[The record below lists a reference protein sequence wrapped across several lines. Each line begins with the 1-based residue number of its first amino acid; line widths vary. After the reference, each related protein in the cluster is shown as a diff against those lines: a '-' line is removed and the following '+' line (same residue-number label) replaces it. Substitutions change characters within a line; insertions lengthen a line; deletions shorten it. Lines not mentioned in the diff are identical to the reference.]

1 MADITINHV
10 LSGTVTLAGD
20 ISGTITTGDIPAVL
34 ESLSVSPNPAQSQT
48 ITPPAGIDGY
58 NSVTVPQSMA
68 CVFQTD
74 FVVGMGGQAYDTI
87 ASKDYIAIYDA
98 SGRNATRF
106 YKGSGGSGILNTGIN
121 EELASYSYYGN
132 TGIDEIVCPA
142 VGLIGDGAFEESGFK
157 TVRLT
162 NTGSVEIGN
171 NAFKNS
177 GLKDLYIH
185 SNTVATLASSMAFN
199 GTTGLTIH
207 VPQSLLS
214 SYQSTTPWSNVNATW
229 AAIE

>member
-87 ASKDYIAIYDA
+87 ASKQYIAIYDA
-98 SGRNATRF
+98 SGRNVTRF
-106 YKGSGGSGILNTGIN
+106 TKGSGGGGILNTGIN

-142 VGLIGDGAFEESGFK
+142 VTTVAGSAFEAAGFK
-157 TVRLT
+157 TVRFT
-162 NTGSVEIGN
+162 NTGNLYIDNG
-171 NAFKNS
+171 AFKNA

-185 SNTVATLASSMAFN
+185 SSTVAGLGSNLAFQ
-199 GTTGLTIH
+199 GVTGLTIH
-207 VPQSLLS
+207 VPQNLLA
-214 SYQSTTPWSNVNATW
+214 SYQANSMWSAVNCTW
-229 AAIE
+229 LAI

>member
-10 LSGTVTLAGD
+10 LSGTVKLDGNITGV
-20 ISGTITTGDIPAVL
+20 IRGTEPVL
-34 ESLSVSPNPAQSQT
+34 ETLNVRIDPSQAQT
-48 ITPPAGIDGY
+48 ITPGTGVDGF
-58 NSVTVPQSMA
+58 NEVKVPQAMA
-68 CVFQTD
+68 INVSTD
-74 FVVGMGGQAYDTI
+74 FVVAMGGSNYDTI
-87 ASKDYIAIYDA
+87 SAKNYIAVYDT
-98 SGRNATRF
+98 SGRNVTRF
-106 YKGSGGSGILNTGIN
+106 TKGSGGGGVLSTGTSDEIIMS
-121 EELASYSYYGN
+121 AYWKN
-132 TGIDEIVCPA
+132 TGIDEIVCPS
-142 VGLIGDGAFEESGFK
+142 VGLVGDGAFEEAGFK

-185 SNTVATLASSMAFN
+185 SNTVATLASSMTFN

-214 SYQSTTPWSNVNATW
+214 SYQSTTPWNNVNCTW
-229 AAIE
+229 TAIE